1 MVKIDV
7 SICPKCG
14 GELKHY
20 DSVRRIVRTKRRE
33 TWYIH
38 MRRLRCTKCRSV
50 HREVPELVFPY
61 KQYEAEVII
70 GVLEG
75 LITCETIGFEDYP
88 CDMTMM
94 RWKAHNSQI
103 MLWRPHI

>member
-1 MVKIDV
+1 MVHTDV

-20 DSVRRIVRTKRRE
+20 DSVRRIVRTKARR
-33 TWYIH
+33 TNRVRL
-38 MRRLRCTKCRSV
+38 RRLRCVKCGAV
-50 HREVPELVFPY
+50 HRSLPDTLYPY
-61 KQYEAEVII
+61 KQYETEVIL

-88 CDMTMM
+88 CEMTME
-94 RWKAHNSQI
+94 RWKAQKEQLL
-103 MLWRPHI
+103 LWKTYI